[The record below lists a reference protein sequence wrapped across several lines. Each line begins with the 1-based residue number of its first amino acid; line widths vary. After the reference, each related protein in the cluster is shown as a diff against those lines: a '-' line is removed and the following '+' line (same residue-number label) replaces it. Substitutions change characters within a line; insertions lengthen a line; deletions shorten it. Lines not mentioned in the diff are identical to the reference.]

1 MSKRTAS
8 ELAWAGRSLEFRLA
22 LLERFR
28 ERLVAERESLLTLL
42 KELRPGCSRAELI
55 SSEIIPLLDNIAFL
69 NQRASKILQPV
80 KLGRRGQPVWLWGVE
95 SVVYRESLGRV
106 VIVAP
111 GNYPLFL
118 PLVQAVYGWA
128 VGNCIWLKSAPG
140 SFPLHDR
147 VRNLFLSVGGP
158 AEAFRL
164 LGEENSSYPWALSEG
179 VDKVILVGSA
189 STGEAVLSQAGKAL
203 VPTVAELSGWDAV
216 FIHPEA
222 DMAQAAAAVAFGLAL
237 NGGRTCVAPRRIF
250 FRGDVERLES
260 LLENSLQERGR
271 VALSEAEKLCVEEAR
286 SSGCRVLGAPDGPVV
301 LSRVRRDHR
310 LLREASFGALAVLH
324 VVESD
329 EEALEL
335 SRHCRHALG
344 ATLFGP
350 LEWAETLSHQV
361 PGQMVCINDMIVP
374 SADPRLPFGGTGRS
388 GFGHMRGKE
397 GLLEM
402 TAVRVI
408 STRRGGTT
416 DHLRPPSAVDDPLLE
431 RFLLMAH
438 GSGVGQKFRATVE
451 MIALIARERIRRRM
465 ARRRAER
472 GESGS

>member
-1 MSKRTAS
+1 MSRRTAG
-8 ELAWAGRSLEFRLA
+8 ELAWADRSLEFRLD

-28 ERLVAERESLLTLL
+28 GRLVAERESILTLL
-42 KELRPGCSRAELI
+42 SELRPGCSRAEII

-69 NQRASKILQPV
+69 RQTASKILRPE
-80 KLGRRGQPVWLWGVE
+80 KLGRRGQPVWLFGVE
-95 SVVYRESLGRV
+95 SVVYRESLGR
-106 VIVAP
+106 ILIIAP

-118 PLVQAVYGWA
+118 SMVQAVYGWA

-147 VRNLFLSVGGP
+147 LRNLFLSVGGP

-189 STGEAVLSQAGKAL
+189 ATGETVLAQAGKAL

-216 FIHPEA
+216 FIHPKA
-222 DMAQAAAAVAFGLAL
+222 DLGQAAAAVAFGLAL
-237 NGGRTCVAPRRIF
+237 NGGRTCVAPRRVF
-250 FRGDVERLES
+250 FRGDVENFER
-260 LLENSLQERGR
+260 LLEQALSERPR
-271 VALSEAEKLCVEEAR
+271 VALNEQEQQFVEEAHK
-286 SSGCRVLGAPDGPVV
+286 SGCRVLGSPDGPVV
-301 LSRVRRDHR
+301 ISRVRRDHL
-310 LLREASFGALAVLH
+310 LLREARFGALAVIH

-329 EEALEL
+329 DEALEL
-335 SRHCRHALG
+335 SKNCRHALG
-344 ATLFGP
+344 ASLFGP
-350 LEWAETLSHQV
+350 LEWAETMAHRV
-361 PGQMVCINDMIVP
+361 PGQMVCVNDIIVP

-388 GFGHMRGKE
+388 GYGHMRGKE

-402 TAVRVI
+402 TAVRVV

-416 DHLRPPSAVDDPLLE
+416 DHLRPPSPVDDPLLE

-438 GSGVGQKFRATVE
+438 GPGVGSKVRATLE
-451 MIALIARERIRRRM
+451 MIALIARERIRRRI
-465 ARRRAER
+465 ARRRALNR
-472 GESGS
+472 

>member
-1 MSKRTAS
+1 MSKRTAG
-8 ELAWAGRSLEFRLA
+8 ELAWAERSLEFRLD

-28 ERLVAERESLLTLL
+28 SRLVAERESLLTLL
-42 KELRPGCSRAELI
+42 AELRPGCSRAELI
-55 SSEIIPLLDNIAFL
+55 SSEIIPLLDNIVFL
-69 NQRASKILQPV
+69 GQRAAKILQPER
-80 KLGRRGQPVWLWGVE
+80 LGRRGQPVWLFGVD
-95 SVVYRESLGRV
+95 SVIYRESLGRIL
-106 VIVAP
+106 IVAP

-140 SFPLHDR
+140 SFPLHDLLR
-147 VRNLFLSVGGP
+147 KLFLSVGGP

-189 STGEAVLSQAGKAL
+189 ATGEAVLAQAGKAL

-222 DMAQAAAAVAFGLAL
+222 DLDKAAAAVAFGLAL
-237 NGGRTCVAPRRIF
+237 NGGRTCVAPRRVF
-250 FRGDVERLES
+250 FRGDVDRFERL
-260 LLENSLQERGR
+260 LEQALQQRPRVPLNELEQKFVDEGGR
-271 VALSEAEKLCVEEAR
+271 A
-286 SSGCRVLGAPDGPVV
+286 GCHVLGSPDGPVV
-301 LSRVRRDHR
+301 LSRIRRDHL
-310 LLREASFGALAVLH
+310 LLREARFGAVAVLH

-329 EEALEL
+329 DEALEL
-335 SRHCRHALG
+335 SRNCRHALG
-344 ATLFGP
+344 AALFGP
-350 LEWAETLSHQV
+350 LEWAETLAHRV
-361 PGQMVCINDMIVP
+361 PGQMVCVNDIIVP

-402 TAVRVI
+402 TAVRVV

-416 DHLRPPSAVDDPLLE
+416 DHLRPPSPVDDPLLE

-438 GSGVGQKFRATVE
+438 GPGVGSKLRATLE
-451 MIALIARERIRRRM
+451 MVALIARERIRRRL
-465 ARRRAER
+465 ARRRAAR
-472 GESGS
+472 ESQE